1 MTEQYAIL
9 ASYYDRIMED
19 IDYEAWCDF
28 YEACFSE
35 NGIAP
40 KKILDLACGT
50 GSITVPLAKRGY
62 SMTGLDLS
70 SEMLALAQDKC
81 DEAKVKVRLS
91 EQNIASF
98 QAGSGFD
105 AVICSFDGVN
115 YLTAARDVQSC
126 FARVCEALSDEGIF
140 IFDIST
146 PYKYEN
152 ILADNAFVYEYD
164 DLFLSWQNYFD
175 KKSGLCDFYLTFFIK
190 TEKNTWQRFD
200 ETQCQRKYT
209 LERLEKMLHEAGL
222 TVVKTVADTDFSPLK
237 QDSDRCFFICKRRV
251 AADGFSPIEV

>member
-9 ASYYDRIMED
+9 ATYYDRIMED
-19 IDYEAWCDF
+19 IDYGAWCDF

-35 NGIAP
+35 NGITP

-62 SMTGLDLS
+62 SLTGIDLS
-70 SEMLALAQDKC
+70 AEMLALAQNKS
-81 DEAKVKVRLS
+81 DEAGVKLRLS
-91 EQNIASF
+91 EQNIAKF

-105 AVICSFDGVN
+105 AVICSFDGIN
-115 YLTAARDVQSC
+115 YLTSPRNVQSC
-126 FARVCEALSDEGIF
+126 FSCVSEALSDDGVF
-140 IFDIST
+140 IFDVST
-146 PYKYEN
+146 PYKYEH

-175 KKSGLCDFYLTFFIK
+175 KRSGLCDFYLTFFVK
-190 TEKNTWQRFD
+190 AENGSWKRYD

-209 LERLEKMLHEAGL
+209 PVRLESMLKEAGL
-222 TVVKTVADTDFSPLK
+222 QVVRTVADTDFSPLAD
-237 QDSDRCFFICKRRV
+237 DSDRCFFICKKI
-251 AADGFSPIEV
+251 PNNQN

>member
-28 YEACFSE
+28 YEACFSQ

-40 KKILDLACGT
+40 EKILDLACGT

-62 SMTGLDLS
+62 AMTGLDLS
-70 SEMLALAQDKC
+70 AEMLSLAQEKC

-91 EQNIASF
+91 EQNIAQF
-98 QAGSGFD
+98 QAGNGFD

-115 YLTAARDVQSC
+115 YLTSARDVQSC
-126 FARVCEALSDEGIF
+126 FTRVSEAISDDGLF

-164 DLFLSWQNYFD
+164 DLFLSWQNFFD
-175 KKSGLCDFYLTFFIK
+175 KKSGLCDFYLTFFVK

-209 LERLEKMLHEAGL
+209 LERLEKMLTEAGL
-222 TVVKTVADTDFSPLK
+222 AVIQTVADTDFSPLK
-237 QDSDRCFFICKRRV
+237 DDSDRCFFICKK
-251 AADGFSPIEV
+251 ATIPSIC

>member
-62 SMTGLDLS
+62 AMTGLDLS
-70 SEMLALAQDKC
+70 AEMLSLAQEKC

-98 QAGSGFD
+98 QAGSGFG

-126 FARVCEALSDEGIF
+126 FARVGEALSDDGLF

-146 PYKYEN
+146 PYKYEH

-190 TEKNTWQRFD
+190 NEKNTWQRFD

-209 LERLEKMLHEAGL
+209 IERLEKMLTEANL
-222 TVVKTVADTDFSPLK
+222 QVIKKVSDTDFSALT
-237 QDSDRCFFICKRRV
+237 DESDRCFFICKRRV
-251 AADGFSPIEV
+251 AADGFSPIEA

>member
-35 NGIAP
+35 NGITP

-62 SMTGLDLS
+62 ALTGIDLS
-70 SEMLALAQDKC
+70 AEMLALAQEKC
-81 DEAKVKVRLS
+81 DEAKVRIRLS
-91 EQNIASF
+91 EQNIALF

-105 AVICSFDGVN
+105 AIICSFDGVN
-115 YLTAARDVQSC
+115 YLTSPRNVASC
-126 FARVCEALSDEGIF
+126 FACVSETLSDDGVF
-140 IFDIST
+140 IFDVSS

-175 KKSGLCDFYLTFFIK
+175 KKSGLCDFYLTFFVK
-190 TEKNTWQRFD
+190 TEDGSWKRFD

-209 LERLEKMLHEAGL
+209 PARLEQMLNEAGL
-222 TVVKTVADTDFSPLK
+222 YIVKTAADIDGSPIRE
-237 QDSDRCFFICKRRV
+237 DSDRLFFICKK
-251 AADGFSPIEV
+251 IQKN

>member
-28 YEACFSE
+28 YEKCFSE

-50 GSITVPLAKRGY
+50 GSITIPLAKRGY
-62 SMTGLDLS
+62 ALTGIDLS
-70 SEMLALAQDKC
+70 SEMLALAQEKSDNS
-81 DEAKVKVRLS
+81 KVRIRLS
-91 EQNIASF
+91 EQNIAAF
-98 QAGSGFD
+98 QAGHGFD

-115 YLTAARDVQSC
+115 YLTSARDVQSC
-126 FARVCEALSDEGIF
+126 FNCVREALSDDGVF

-164 DLFLSWQNYFD
+164 DLFLSWQNYFN
-175 KKSGLCDFYLTFFIK
+175 KKTGLCDFYLTFFVK
-190 TEKNTWQRFD
+190 NEKNAWQRYD
-200 ETQCQRKYT
+200 ETQQQRKY
-209 LERLEKMLHEAGL
+209 LPARLEKMLQEAGL
-222 TVVKTVADTDFSPLK
+222 TVVKKTADIDGSPLAE
-237 QDSDRCFFICKRRV
+237 DSDRCFFICKK
-251 AADGFSPIEV
+251 SEQ

>member
-28 YEACFSE
+28 YEACFAR
-35 NGIAP
+35 NGAAP

-62 SMTGLDLS
+62 AMTGLDLS
-70 SEMLALAQDKC
+70 AEMLALAQEKS
-81 DEAKVKVRLS
+81 DEAGVRIRLS
-91 EQNIASF
+91 EQNIALF
-98 QAGSGFD
+98 GAGGSFD
-105 AVICSFDGVN
+105 AAICSFDGVN
-115 YLTAARDVQSC
+115 YLTSPRDVQSC
-126 FARVCEALSDEGIF
+126 FSCVADELSDGGLF

-164 DLFLSWQNYFD
+164 DLFLTWQNYFS
-175 KKSGLCDFYLTFFIK
+175 KKSGLCDFYLTFFVK
-190 TEKNTWQRFD
+190 DEKNAWRRFD
-200 ETQCQRKYT
+200 ETQRQRKYT
-209 LERLEKMLHEAGL
+209 PERLEKMLAQAGL
-222 TVVKTVADTDFSPLK
+222 SVVRKVSGIGFEPLEET
-237 QDSDRCFFICKRRV
+237 SDRCFFICKKTK
-251 AADGFSPIEV
+251 APQA

>member
-9 ASYYDRIMED
+9 AAYYDRIMED
-19 IDYEAWCDF
+19 IDYGAWCDF
-28 YEACFSE
+28 YEACFAE

-62 SMTGLDLS
+62 ALTGLDLS
-70 SEMLALAQDKC
+70 AEMLSLAQEKC
-81 DEAKVKVRLS
+81 DGEKVKVRLS
-91 EQNIASF
+91 EQNIAQF

-105 AVICSFDGVN
+105 AVICSFDGIN
-115 YLTAARDVQSC
+115 YLTSARDVQSC
-126 FARVCEALSDEGIF
+126 FACVSEALSEDGVF
-140 IFDIST
+140 IFDVST
-146 PYKYEN
+146 PYKYEH

-190 TEKNTWQRFD
+190 NEKNTWQRFD

-209 LERLEKMLHEAGL
+209 RERLEKMLAAAGL
-222 TVVKTVADTDFSPLK
+222 TVVKTVSDTDFSPLT
-237 QDSDRCFFICKRRV
+237 DESDRFFFICKR
-251 AADGFSPIEV
+251 AMPA

>member
-40 KKILDLACGT
+40 KKSLDLACGT

-62 SMTGLDLS
+62 ALTGLDLS
-70 SEMLALAQDKC
+70 AEMLALAQDKC

-98 QAGSGFD
+98 QAGNGFD

-115 YLTAARDVQSC
+115 YLTSARDVQSC
-126 FARVCEALSDEGIF
+126 FARVSEALSDEGLF

-175 KKSGLCDFYLTFFIK
+175 KKSGLCDFYLTFFVK
-190 TEKNTWQRFD
+190 TEKNTRQRFD

-209 LERLEKMLHEAGL
+209 FDRLEKMLNEADL
-222 TVVKTVADTDFSPLK
+222 QVIRKVSDTDFSALT
-237 QDSDRCFFICKRRV
+237 DESDRCFFICKRQV
-251 AADGFSPIEV
+251 AAPDCSPV

>member
-35 NGIAP
+35 NGITP

-62 SMTGLDLS
+62 ALTGIDLS
-70 SEMLALAQDKC
+70 AEMLALAQEKC
-81 DEAKVKVRLS
+81 DEAKVRIRLS
-91 EQNIASF
+91 EQNIALF

-105 AVICSFDGVN
+105 AIICSFDGVN
-115 YLTAARDVQSC
+115 YLTSPRNVASC
-126 FARVCEALSDEGIF
+126 FACVSETLSDDGVF
-140 IFDIST
+140 IFDVSS

-175 KKSGLCDFYLTFFIK
+175 KKSGLCDFYLTFFVK
-190 TEKNTWQRFD
+190 TEDGSWKRFD

-209 LERLEKMLHEAGL
+209 PARLEQMLNEAGL
-222 TVVKTVADTDFSPLK
+222 YIVKTAADIDGSPIRE
-237 QDSDRCFFICKRRV
+237 DSDRMFFICKK
-251 AADGFSPIEV
+251 IQKN

>member
-62 SMTGLDLS
+62 AMTGLDLS
-70 SEMLALAQDKC
+70 AEMLSLAQEKC
-81 DEAKVKVRLS
+81 DNAKVRVRLS
-91 EQNIASF
+91 EQNIAAF
-98 QAGSGFD
+98 QAGRGFD

-115 YLTAARDVQSC
+115 YLTSARDVQSC
-126 FARVCEALSDEGIF
+126 FACVRDALSDDGVF

-175 KKSGLCDFYLTFFIK
+175 KKSGLCDFYLTFFVK

-209 LERLEKMLHEAGL
+209 TERLEKMLAEAGL
-222 TVVKTVADTDFSPLK
+222 SVIEKVADTDFSPPA
-237 QDSDRCFFICKRRV
+237 QDSDRLFFICKRRV
-251 AADGFSPIEV
+251 AADGFSPVEA

>member
-35 NGIAP
+35 NGISP

-62 SMTGLDLS
+62 SMTGIDLS

-81 DEAKVKVRLS
+81 DAAGVRIRFS
-91 EQNIASF
+91 EQNIALF
-98 QAGSGFD
+98 QAGSRFD
-105 AVICSFDGVN
+105 AMICSFDGIN
-115 YLTAARDVQSC
+115 YLTSPRDVQSC
-126 FARVCEALSDEGIF
+126 FSCVSEMLSDNGIF

-175 KKSGLCDFYLTFFIK
+175 KRSGLCDFYLTFFVK
-190 TEKNTWQRFD
+190 TENGNWKRYD

-209 LERLEKMLHEAGL
+209 PLRLEKMLAEAGM
-222 TVVKTVADTDFSPLK
+222 TVIKTVADTDFSPLGD
-237 QDSDRCFFICKRRV
+237 DSDRCFFICKK
-251 AADGFSPIEV
+251 ATAEQN